1 MKKLFSIVATL
12 ALVAGVFAPLTN
24 ASAAYSDELN
34 GAYDYAYGMGIT
46 TMSSIDNADMYG
58 SLTRIALAKMVSNY
72 VLELGLQTAD
82 TSAECSFADVSA
94 TLDAQYG
101 DGVTNACQ
109 LGLMGVGIE
118 NFRPYDAVTRAE
130 FGTVLSRAI
139 WGDANNGSDPY
150 YVDHLNALKD
160 EGIMTNISNPNMK
173 EVRGYVMLMMQRADE
188 SGVASGLPAVCSTP
202 ENILACSLG
211 LDSCPA
217 ECLED
222 EEEEVVLPGF
232 ATVARVGSTETK
244 DTPYNAQGVKV
255 GTIKLTAGDNDSTV
269 SSVVIARSGLGQ
281 VSNVSNV
288 WLARGDMITDPR
300 TFSTSSQSA
309 TVRFAPALNIKAR
322 SSMEFDVYVSLDGTA
337 LDAQNNTH
345 TFAVSAVN
353 VVDGTS
359 SGTPIT
365 LNTVRTTSF
374 TVSTVGVAVD
384 AGSVTNGK
392 TNQLF
397 ATVKLTPA
405 KEGTIKRFVVSKGAG
420 EDYTKVMANAKAY
433 FNNEEVGTVSVTTDK
448 IIVNGLNIARLAG
461 ELAAIEIKADAVYV
475 GTPASTTFKIENSS
489 DLSVEE
495 KSSGYYMPSS
505 TLLPTASALV
515 SLGGI
520 NITTTKKTTG
530 TQTVAP
536 GSSNVELFKI
546 EVKSDAEFDVSAY
559 DFLLTPTTAIDLTD
573 FVDEKVTIYVDGV
586 DYEWKSTD
594 GLTKAYTANAD
605 RFTVT
610 PSKPVIIRIVGNV
623 KSNALVVPAS
633 YLFTMNIT
641 EVKNVSNGNTMVAT
655 KTQVGDTTSLKNGT
669 LVVKSASVA
678 APSTRTVHAN
688 GSELEI
694 GRFGLKAEA
703 ERITVRKLTVA
714 NVGTLADFNTALS
727 SVKLINVATNQ
738 EISSSVTINAT
749 DIVFDS
755 ISIQLEKDVE
765 MNVKVVAQ
773 TNGFDSVLHS
783 ETIILNTTVN
793 TADKQSG
800 GTATFAPAT
809 IAGTATYNLGIQA
822 PEVTLTKKDAN
833 TFVVVVKNVDSES
846 DLSLESITA
855 RIRPV
860 ATESYGASYFL
871 RDNGSAITDSTSL
884 GANISIDVGT
894 VPGAATILS
903 LATPQVISKN
913 GSTYTYEVYI
923 DSDYVNPVNLLG
935 EVTAVTY
942 NLGVTEAYQ
951 LSAQ

>member
-1 MKKLFSIVATL
+1 MLGMFPAANV
-12 ALVAGVFAPLTN
+12 
-24 ASAAYSDELN
+24 SAAYSDELT

-72 VLELGLQTAD
+72 VLELWLQTAD
-82 TSAECSFADVSA
+82 TSKECMFNDVSA
-94 TLDAQYG
+94 ALDAQYG
-101 DGVTNACQ
+101 DWVTNACQ

-118 NFRPYDAVTRAE
+118 NFRPYDSVTRAE

-150 YVDHLNALKD
+150 YVAHLNALKD
-160 EGIMTNISNPNMK
+160 EGIMTNISNPSMK

-217 ECLED
+217 ECLET
-222 EEEEVVLPGF
+222 EEEVILPGF

-255 GTIKLTAGDNDSTV
+255 GTIRLTAGQNDTTV

-288 WLARGDMITDPR
+288 WLAKGDIITDPR
-300 TFSTSSQSA
+300 TFSTSSQTA
-309 TVRFAPALNIKAR
+309 TVRFAPSIELKAG

-337 LDAQNNTH
+337 SDAQNNTH
-345 TFAVSAVN
+345 TFAVASVN

-359 SGTPIT
+359 SGTPVT
-365 LNTVRTTSF
+365 LNTVKTTSF
-374 TVSTVGVAVD
+374 TVSTVGVVVEN
-384 AGSVTNGK
+384 GSVTNGK
-392 TNQLF
+392 TDQLF

-405 KEGTIKRFVVSKGAG
+405 KEGTIKRFVLSKWAG
-420 EDYTKVMANAKAY
+420 EDYTKIMDNAKAY

-448 IIVNGLNIARLAG
+448 IIVNGLDIARLAG
-461 ELAAIEIKADAVYV
+461 ELAAIEIKWDAVYV
-475 GTPASTTFKIENSS
+475 GPNTTTTFKIENSS
-489 DLSVEE
+489 DVSVEE
-495 KSSGYYMPSS
+495 KASGYYMPS
-505 TLLPTASALV
+505 TGLPQAPAAMALA
-515 SLGGI
+515 GI

-559 DFLLTPTTAIDLTD
+559 DFVLTPTLAADLSD

-586 DYEWKSTD
+586 DYEWKSAD
-594 GLTKAYTANAD
+594 GLTKSFTANAD

-610 PSKPVIIRIVGNV
+610 PTRPVTIRIVGNI
-623 KSNALVVPAS
+623 KSNAATVPAS

-641 EVKNVSNGNTMVAT
+641 EVKNVENGNTMVAS
-655 KTQVGDTTSLKNGT
+655 KTQAGDTTSLKNGT
-669 LVVKSASVA
+669 LVVKSSSVA

-688 GSELEI
+688 GSDLEL

-703 ERITVRKLTVA
+703 ERVTVRKLTVA
-714 NVGTLADFNTALS
+714 NWADATAIADLNDALT
-727 SVKLINVATNQ
+727 SVKLVNIATNQ

-755 ISIQLEKDVE
+755 MSIQLDKDSE
-765 MNVKVVAQ
+765 INLKVVAQ
-773 TNGFDSVLHS
+773 TAWFASALHAD
-783 ETIILNTTVN
+783 TIQLAPTVN

-800 GTATFAPAT
+800 GSADFNPAT
-809 IAGTATYNLGIQA
+809 IAGTTTYALGIKA
-822 PEVTLTKKDAN
+822 PEVNLTKKDAN
-833 TFVVVVKNVDSES
+833 TFVVIVKNVDSES
-846 DLSLESITA
+846 DLNLQSITA
-855 RIRPV
+855 RVRPV
-860 ATESYGASYFL
+860 ATDLGNYTASYFL
-871 RDNGSAITDSTSL
+871 RDNWSAVTDSTALWAGDISTTV
-884 GANISIDVGT
+884 GA
-894 VPGAATILS
+894 VPGAATPLV
-903 LATPQVISKN
+903 LTNPQAISKN
-913 GSTYTYEVYI
+913 GSTYTYEFYV

-942 NLGVTEAYQ
+942 DGVTESYQ